1 MADHNKHDKIL
12 NNLIIKQVR
21 KRLNDVLLQQT
32 IELHTFYQLYE
43 NEIVE

>member
-1 MADHNKHDKIL
+1 MTDHNKHDKIL

-21 KRLNDVLLQQT
+21 KRLNNIFFQQT

-43 NEIVE
+43 NKIVE